1 MYEKGKYKTHK
12 ITFILPRCRQ
22 GLILTCMS
30 CSYLSHLFEQSKQVD
45 YKAKM
50 AVSLTF
56 LSCQNSKFY
65 KISQLNRLNI
75 WLKKG
80 KQSEYSLYKL
90 RVYMLEACK
99 YVNHHQILFKSC
111 FKFCLREVVWRT
123 CLKLQSWHSV
133 CQPQTCCKTPASACW
148 DYNWELQCLAQTV
161 L

>member
-12 ITFILPRCRQ
+12 ITFILPRC
-22 GLILTCMS
+22 
-30 CSYLSHLFEQSKQVD
+30 LSHLFEQSKQVD

-99 YVNHHQILFKSC
+99 YVNHHQLLFKSR

-148 DYNWELQCLAQTV
+148 DYNWELQCLAKTV